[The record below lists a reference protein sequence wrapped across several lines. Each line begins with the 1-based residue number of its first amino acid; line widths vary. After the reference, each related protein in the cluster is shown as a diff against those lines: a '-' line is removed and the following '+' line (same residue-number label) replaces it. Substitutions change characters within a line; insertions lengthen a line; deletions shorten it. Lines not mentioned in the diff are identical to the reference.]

1 MIFSISKIFTAFI
14 LPPGFFILILAL
26 CSIFIKRAR
35 LPLGLAAAFLYLISI
50 NPVADKMLSY
60 YEDPFRSQTIPQK
73 ANAVV
78 TLGGG
83 NIEGNPIPLVDESF
97 KRHIYGLSIAK
108 KLDIPVIVSGRGDE
122 GYNEFLGLLDT
133 LRALDPIVAKEMNV
147 SKGYVEHFAIIPET
161 ESADTYEN
169 AKNAVSIIGKEDPAI
184 IVVTSAY
191 HMKRALRLFRL
202 AGVKN
207 LYPAAVN
214 FYINRGK
221 SSYDWR
227 DFLPSIEALSN
238 SYRAM
243 HEFFGLIKVRLRE
256 LRG

>member
-14 LPPGFFILILAL
+14 LPPGLFILLLAL
-26 CSIFIKRAR
+26 CALFIKRAR

-60 YEDPFRSQTIPQK
+60 YEDPFRNHTIPQS
-73 ANAVV
+73 ADAVV

-133 LRALDPIVAKEMNV
+133 LRALEPIVAKEMKV
-147 SKGYVEHFAIIPET
+147 SKGYIEHFAIIPET

-169 AKNAVSIIGKEDPAI
+169 AKNAVSIIEKEDPAI

-207 LYPAAVN
+207 LYPVAVN

-227 DFLPSIEALSN
+227 DYLPSIEALSN

-256 LRG
+256 FRG